1 MQINPRGWCG
11 PKLYKISIS
20 QLCECETQMGSLFWA
35 IAIQAFG
42 QGHLSAW
49 RVRNGRDHTRAH
61 ADLLIIY
68 ANFPPYK
75 STMHPITSLTD
86 YEKNRIAGGH
96 RAIFF
101 PPSPANTEQEAE
113 GEKSVACLP
122 EQRGGGEKKMTPWQF
137 RNCLS
142 KCAKSINLIGFIVAP
157 FV

>member
-1 MQINPRGWCG
+1 
-11 PKLYKISIS
+11 
-20 QLCECETQMGSLFWA
+20 MGSLFWA

-101 PPSPANTEQEAE
+101 FPPSPANTEQEAE
-113 GEKSVACLP
+113 GEKSAACLP
-122 EQRGGGEKKMTPWQF
+122 ACLNRGVGVKKKWL
-137 RNCLS
+137 RG
-142 KCAKSINLIGFIVAP
+142 NLEIV
-157 FV
+157 

>member
-75 STMHPITSLTD
+75 STIHPITSLTD

-96 RAIFF
+96 RAIF
-101 PPSPANTEQEAE
+101 SPLHPQTRSRRLRERR
-113 GEKSVACLP
+113 VVPACLP
-122 EQRGGGEKKMTPWQF
+122 AQSARTEGWGWKKWLRG
-137 RNCLS
+137 
-142 KCAKSINLIGFIVAP
+142 NLESV
-157 FV
+157 